1 MLLQRAMF
9 GLVTRV
15 LLALRSVFKG
25 GTAREAE
32 ILLLRQ
38 QLLVLSRKSR
48 KRVRLRNIDRLIL
61 VCLYHLFPS
70 VLDAIVVVKPE
81 TVLCWHRRGFRAYW
95 RWKSLRCS
103 CRPTIESDLR
113 ALIRRMSR
121 ENLLWEAPR
130 IHGELMML
138 GFEVSGSTVGR

>member
-1 MLLQRAMF
+1 ML

-48 KRVRLRNIDRLIL
+48 KRVRLRNIDRLIF
-61 VCLYHLFPS
+61 V
-70 VLDAIVVVKPE
+70 
-81 TVLCWHRRGFRAYW
+81 
-95 RWKSLRCS
+95 
-103 CRPTIESDLR
+103 
-113 ALIRRMSR
+113 
-121 ENLLWEAPR
+121 
-130 IHGELMML
+130 
-138 GFEVSGSTVGR
+138 

>member
-1 MLLQRAMF
+1 ML

-48 KRVRLRNIDRLIL
+48 KRVRLRIIDRLIL

-70 VLDAIVVVKPE
+70 VLDAIVLVKP
-81 TVLCWHRRGFRAYW
+81 
-95 RWKSLRCS
+95 
-103 CRPTIESDLR
+103 
-113 ALIRRMSR
+113 
-121 ENLLWEAPR
+121 
-130 IHGELMML
+130 
-138 GFEVSGSTVGR
+138 